1 MSQFKL
7 FHPDLRF
14 PWSVH
19 KTVRHSIK
27 ESILF
32 IHICLRLLRLHLQTS
47 SETWEC
53 RCFQFSGYFW
63 KASHSISLT
72 IHRSALS
79 PGDAGGQ
86 VFMRYMTSDLSML
99 WVTENTFVAVPF
111 SSPPSSS
118 HFSPALAWIF
128 FMICSDS
135 DCSSTSLPWLQFLL
149 ENLLL
154 HVLLSM
160 KVSASGLLQHGLEYG
175 LQCGFLLCRGSS
187 KSCREF
193 TFSALGVPPPH
204 PSFPTLV
211 FTGFFS
217 HTFFPPHSS
226 NCWAAFLMFL
236 KYVLP
241 EVSPSQ
247 RFSHALPGVHRH
259 WLKLAV
265 SAIGQIL
272 ASPHKITEILCVNLS
287 LFHFIFSFTQTGILL
302 LLLWDYW
309 QETHT
314 LWEENTKALLQKMQ
328 TST

>member
-1 MSQFKL
+1 
-7 FHPDLRF
+7 
-14 PWSVH
+14 
-19 KTVRHSIK
+19 
-27 ESILF
+27 
-32 IHICLRLLRLHLQTS
+32 
-47 SETWEC
+47 
-53 RCFQFSGYFW
+53 
-63 KASHSISLT
+63 
-72 IHRSALS
+72 
-79 PGDAGGQ
+79 
-86 VFMRYMTSDLSML
+86 MRYMASDLSML

-193 TFSALGVPPPH
+193 TLSALGVPPPH

-211 FTGFFS
+211 FTGVFS
-217 HTFFPPHSS
+217 HTFFPLHSS

-247 RFSHALPGVHRH
+247 RFSHAQPGVHWR

-272 ASPHKITEILCVNLS
+272 ASPHRDHCPPCEFITIS
-287 LFHFIFSFTQTGILL
+287 LHFFLYTDWYPTVTIVRLL
-302 LLLWDYW
+302 ARN
-309 QETHT
+309 THFVGG
-314 LWEENTKALLQKMQ
+314 EHKGPSSKDANI
-328 TST
+328 